1 MQYASDYGF
10 AAEFH
15 RPLGVEALG
24 ENERHLE
31 LTATAMECAA
41 LAERVAVLSVEG
53 LRAEAWVRREGKGG
67 ARARVQFSAHVV
79 QSCVLTLEPVRSQI
93 GDAFELSFLPPEEAA
108 VRQGKEEAIYDP
120 GNEEPPANVVD
131 GIIDLGEVIAE
142 YLSIAI
148 DPYPRKEGAE
158 LGVSGSGQTQE
169 GGAGPFAAL
178 KQWRGKA

>member
-1 MQYASDYGF
+1 MQYANDYSF
-10 AAEFH
+10 APEFH
-15 RPLGVEALG
+15 RPLGIETLG
-24 ENERHLE
+24 ENDWHVE
-31 LTATAMECAA
+31 LTATAIECAA
-41 LAERVAVLSVEG
+41 LAERVAVLSVEA

-67 ARARVQFSAHVV
+67 ARARVQFSAHVL
-79 QSCVLTLEPVRSQI
+79 QSCVVTLEPVRSQI

-108 VRQGKEEAIYDP
+108 VRQGEEEAMYDP
-120 GNEEPPANVVD
+120 GNEEPPASVVD

-158 LGVSGSGQTQE
+158 LGVSGSGQRHE
-169 GGAGPFAAL
+169 GESGPFAAL